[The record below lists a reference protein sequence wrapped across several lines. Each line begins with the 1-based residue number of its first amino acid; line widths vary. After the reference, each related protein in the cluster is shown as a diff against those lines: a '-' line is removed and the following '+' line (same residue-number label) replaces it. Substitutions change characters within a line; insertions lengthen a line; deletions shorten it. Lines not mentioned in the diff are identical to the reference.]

1 MLIRYARANILL
13 VVDLSKGIYSLLKLS
28 HLLQIQCIAKLE
40 SATSPTLFCVSS
52 SRLYTITALNLLKRT
67 FVRSCAMHLL
77 FSLMTT
83 QVVAPEEP
91 VM

>member
-28 HLLQIQCIAKLE
+28 HLLEIQCIAKLE

-52 SRLYTITALNLLKRT
+52 SRLYTITA
-67 FVRSCAMHLL
+67 
-77 FSLMTT
+77 
-83 QVVAPEEP
+83 
-91 VM
+91 